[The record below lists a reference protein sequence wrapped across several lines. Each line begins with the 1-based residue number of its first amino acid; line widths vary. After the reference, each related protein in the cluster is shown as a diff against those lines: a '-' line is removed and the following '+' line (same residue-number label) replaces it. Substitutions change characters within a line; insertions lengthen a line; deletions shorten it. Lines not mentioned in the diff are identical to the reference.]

1 MSGTVALSAGSG
13 RSAAPPAPPRSPPSG
28 PGAPHTGCKAL
39 DNLRACSAAIERAIE
54 SQRPRTQHLEQQ
66 LTEVEGQ
73 LREAHREAADATE
86 RYAALRSSVVFTA
99 PSPER
104 LARLQRLV
112 QAQHDSRLSDRGSG
126 AGAERS
132 AFAAGLAPA
141 EAEGAELPEALGAA
155 EHSTAAPAEGLR
167 ERLRAAELVA
177 QAAAAE
183 VSRLRAQLAAEVQG
197 RAAGGSA
204 RVE

>member
-1 MSGTVALSAGSG
+1 MSGTVAHSAGSG

-73 LREAHREAADATE
+73 LRDAHREAAAAE
-86 RYAALRSSVVFTA
+86 RYTTLCSSVVLTA
-99 PSPER
+99 PAPER